1 MSTQIPLETMDC
13 ARFIENPD
21 ECPIEIRII
30 NSEDPTLRRQVAQC
44 GVDCHLVQ
52 LVPSK
57 QNASKTDIHFTGCH
71 RVIVML
77 KEIFGATK
85 FEDESDLLS
94 SYSAEFRTVGICRIS
109 VPYSCDEVKSLI
121 IGSGRKA
128 YLVE

>member
-21 ECPIEIRII
+21 ECPIEIRIL

-52 LVPSK
+52 LVPSQ

-71 RVIVML
+71 RVMEML
-77 KEIFGATK
+77 KELFGETK
-85 FEDESDLLS
+85 LVDENDLLS
-94 SYSAEFRTVGICRIS
+94 SYSAEFRTVGICKIT
-109 VPYSCDEVKSLI
+109 VPYSCDKVQSLI
-121 IGSGRKA
+121 IESGRKA